1 MKISEMRIMNI
12 NEIKSEINK
21 LKVDIANLNLKIAN
35 SDTSVIKDKRLK
47 KKDVARLSTVA
58 NEKIILEELS
68 KEDKD
73 A

>member
-1 MKISEMRIMNI
+1 MRNMNI
-12 NEIKSEINK
+12 KEIKSQINK

-58 NEKIILEELS
+58 NEKVVLEELN

>member
-1 MKISEMRIMNI
+1 MRNMNI
-12 NEIKSEINK
+12 KEIKSKINK

-58 NEKIILEELS
+58 NEKVVLEELN

>member
-1 MKISEMRIMNI
+1 MRNMNI
-12 NEIKSEINK
+12 KEIKSQINK

-35 SDTSVIKDKRLK
+35 SDTLVIKDKRLK

-58 NEKIILEELS
+58 NEKVVLEELN

>member
-1 MKISEMRIMNI
+1 MRNMNI
-12 NEIKSEINK
+12 NEIKSQINK

-58 NEKIILEELS
+58 NEKIVLEELN